1 MSNSSQKNKH
11 ALHTLLAVTQVRQF
25 LRLKTCPCLPKQ
37 NWQIYRFFRILQFM
51 SFTMIFGVPR
61 FSVKQRAQEDSREA
75 EHFHQN
81 LSPARVE
88 IIWNRWKSA
97 LKLYF
102 FFIFTSLLTRK
113 QQNRLN
119 PEENIGL

>member
-1 MSNSSQKNKH
+1 
-11 ALHTLLAVTQVRQF
+11 
-25 LRLKTCPCLPKQ
+25 
-37 NWQIYRFFRILQFM
+37 M